1 MLARRVKVINQR
13 QWKHREANFHGI
25 ASPRSLTVF
34 RDISIISDLRVATYV
49 ENPLTWHPLQN
60 LGRVKHSD
68 IETLDCTRSPSQMLR
83 NRAPH
88 ENNRKSREK
97 PILWSFLAFTRH
109 FYENFFLVL
118 LKTRR
123 IFVWFHFASIF
134 SIFVRKNIFR
144 CFKEQETWTFACG
157 SLQVRFWRLR
167 SAKFC
172 WNSIAAERNQE
183 WKLNSTENSW
193 VIICDRPQC
202 YRFVIFVLLST
213 RTASETVHH
222 VFSIVFCEFI
232 PSREPRNGWML

>member
-1 MLARRVKVINQR
+1 METSWSQ
-13 QWKHREANFHGI
+13 FPPTHGI

-118 LKTRR
+118 LKTKQ

-144 CFKEQETWTFACG
+144 CFWRTRNLNICLWKFASEVLETEKCKHLLEFHCSWAKPRVKTEFNWKILSHHLWSPPMLQICYFRTFEH
-157 SLQVRFWRLR
+157 
-167 SAKFC
+167 K
-172 WNSIAAERNQE
+172 NSIRNCSSR
-183 WKLNSTENSW
+183 LFH
-193 VIICDRPQC
+193 C
-202 YRFVIFVLLST
+202 VL
-213 RTASETVHH
+213 RV
-222 VFSIVFCEFI
+222 
-232 PSREPRNGWML
+232 